1 MMQMQNVDVVIVG
14 GGMVGLGLA
23 AALKN
28 SALTIAIVEGQLPD
42 TQLGEAPD
50 NRVSALSLASQRI
63 LQGVGAWDGIVA
75 RRLQAYDSMAV
86 WEQDS
91 FGHIGFDAASLRQPA
106 LGHIVENR
114 VIQLAL
120 LDTIVGA
127 NNISLLTPARAQS
140 LQVSDAGALLLL
152 EDGRALSAKVV
163 VAADGAH
170 SWVRRQADIPLTS
183 WDYGHHALVA
193 TVRSAEP
200 HEAVARQ
207 IFTPEGP
214 LAFLPLWEPNLC
226 SIVWSVPAT
235 RAEAL
240 CALDDEGFNRQLTT
254 AFDGRL
260 GLCKVE
266 GARSAIP
273 LTARYARDFARERL
287 VLVGDAADKLVPK
300 LIERTKALKVLNGT
314 NLAAEMGPIV
324 TRAAHERI
332 SGYIDLGVKEGAQL
346 LVDGRGFDGKQAGEG
361 CEGGFW
367 LGGTLF
373 DHVTPAMRIYKEEI
387 FGPVLA
393 VVRAKDFGEAVQL
406 VNDHEFGNGVACFTR
421 DGNVAR
427 EFGRRIQAGM
437 VGINVPIP
445 VPMAWHG
452 FGGWKRSLFGDMHAY
467 GEEGVRFYTKQKSIM
482 QRWPESTPKGAEFVM
497 PTAK

>member
-1 MMQMQNVDVVIVG
+1 MQMQNVDVVIVG

-23 AALKN
+23 AALKG
-28 SALTIAIVEGQLPD
+28 SALKVAVVEGQLPEPVLD
-42 TQLGEAPD
+42 EAPD

-63 LQGVGAWDGIVA
+63 LQQVGAWRGIEV
-75 RRLQAYDSMAV
+75 RRLQPYMQMEV

-91 FGHIGFDAASLRQPA
+91 FGRIAFDAASLRQPE

-120 LDTIVGA
+120 LEAILDGD
-127 NNISLLTPARAQS
+127 NIQLLSPARASS
-140 LQVSDAGALLLL
+140 LQSGEAGSLLLL
-152 EDGRALSAKVV
+152 EDGSVLSAKLV

-193 TVRSAEP
+193 TVRCAEP

-214 LAFLPLWEPNLC
+214 LAFLPLWQPDLC
-226 SIVWSVPAT
+226 SIVWSVPAK

-240 CALDDEGFNRQLTT
+240 CQCDEEQFNRQLTT

-287 VLVGDAADKLVPK
+287 VLVGDAAHTIHPLAGQGVNLGLLDAAALAEQILRNQAAGKDIGRLANLRGYERWRKSEAASMLAAMEGLKRLFAGANPLKKLVRGAGLRAFDLLTP
-300 LIERTKALKVLNGT
+300 LKQSV
-314 NLAAEMGPIV
+314 I
-324 TRAAHERI
+324 RAAM
-332 SGYIDLGVKEGAQL
+332 GLEGEL
-346 LVDGRGFDGKQAGEG
+346 
-361 CEGGFW
+361 
-367 LGGTLF
+367 
-373 DHVTPAMRIYKEEI
+373 PA
-387 FGPVLA
+387 LA
-393 VVRAKDFGEAVQL
+393 K
-406 VNDHEFGNGVACFTR
+406 GNNLPTR
-421 DGNVAR
+421 
-427 EFGRRIQAGM
+427 
-437 VGINVPIP
+437 
-445 VPMAWHG
+445 
-452 FGGWKRSLFGDMHAY
+452 
-467 GEEGVRFYTKQKSIM
+467 
-482 QRWPESTPKGAEFVM
+482 PK
-497 PTAK
+497 

>member
-1 MMQMQNVDVVIVG
+1 MQNVDVVIVG

-23 AALKN
+23 AALKG
-28 SALTIAIVEGQLPD
+28 SALKVAVVEGQLPESELD
-42 TQLGEAPD
+42 EAPD

-63 LQGVGAWDGIVA
+63 LQQVGAWRGIEA
-75 RRLQAYDSMAV
+75 RRLQPYVQMEV

-91 FGHIGFDAASLRQPA
+91 FGRIAFDAASLRQPE

-120 LDTIVGA
+120 LEAILDGD
-127 NNISLLTPARAQS
+127 NIQLLSPARASS
-140 LQVSDAGALLLL
+140 LQSGEAGSLLLL
-152 EDGRALSAKVV
+152 EDGRALSAKLV

-193 TVRSAEP
+193 TVRCAEP

-214 LAFLPLWEPNLC
+214 LAFLPLWQPDLC
-226 SIVWSVPAT
+226 SIVWSVPAK

-240 CALDDEGFNRQLTT
+240 CQCDEEQFNRQLTT

-287 VLVGDAADKLVPK
+287 VLVGDAAHTIHPLAGQGVNLGLLDAAALAEQILRNQAAGKDIGRLANLRGYERWRKSEAASMLAAMEGLKRLFAGANPLKKLVRGAGLRAFDLLTP
-300 LIERTKALKVLNGT
+300 LKQSV
-314 NLAAEMGPIV
+314 I
-324 TRAAHERI
+324 RAAM
-332 SGYIDLGVKEGAQL
+332 GLEGEL
-346 LVDGRGFDGKQAGEG
+346 
-361 CEGGFW
+361 
-367 LGGTLF
+367 
-373 DHVTPAMRIYKEEI
+373 PA
-387 FGPVLA
+387 LA
-393 VVRAKDFGEAVQL
+393 K
-406 VNDHEFGNGVACFTR
+406 GNNLPTR
-421 DGNVAR
+421 
-427 EFGRRIQAGM
+427 
-437 VGINVPIP
+437 
-445 VPMAWHG
+445 
-452 FGGWKRSLFGDMHAY
+452 
-467 GEEGVRFYTKQKSIM
+467 
-482 QRWPESTPKGAEFVM
+482 PK
-497 PTAK
+497 

>member
-1 MMQMQNVDVVIVG
+1 MQMQNVDVVIVG

-23 AALKN
+23 AALKG
-28 SALTIAIVEGQLPD
+28 SALKVAVVEGQLPEPALD
-42 TQLGEAPD
+42 EAPD

-63 LQGVGAWDGIVA
+63 LQQVGAWRGIEA
-75 RRLQAYDSMAV
+75 HRLQPYMQMEV

-91 FGHIGFDAASLRQPA
+91 FGRIAFDAASLRQPE

-120 LDTIVGA
+120 LEAILDGD
-127 NNISLLTPARAQS
+127 NIQLLSPARASS
-140 LQVSDAGALLLL
+140 LQSGEAGSLLLL
-152 EDGRALSAKVV
+152 EDGRALSAKLV

-193 TVRSAEP
+193 TVRCAEP

-214 LAFLPLWEPNLC
+214 LAFLPLWQPDLC
-226 SIVWSVPAT
+226 SIVWSVPAA

-240 CALDDEGFNRQLTT
+240 CQCDEEQFNRQLTT

-287 VLVGDAADKLVPK
+287 VLVGDAAHTIHPLAGQGVNLGLLDAAALAEQILRNQAAGKDIGRLANLRGYERWRKSEAASMLAAMEGLKRLFAGSNPLKKLVRGAGLCAFDLLTP
-300 LIERTKALKVLNGT
+300 LKQSV
-314 NLAAEMGPIV
+314 I
-324 TRAAHERI
+324 RAAM
-332 SGYIDLGVKEGAQL
+332 GLEGELPAL
-346 LVDGRGFDGKQAGEG
+346 AKGEK
-361 CEGGFW
+361 
-367 LGGTLF
+367 
-373 DHVTPAMRIYKEEI
+373 I
-387 FGPVLA
+387 
-393 VVRAKDFGEAVQL
+393 
-406 VNDHEFGNGVACFTR
+406 
-421 DGNVAR
+421 
-427 EFGRRIQAGM
+427 
-437 VGINVPIP
+437 
-445 VPMAWHG
+445 
-452 FGGWKRSLFGDMHAY
+452 
-467 GEEGVRFYTKQKSIM
+467 
-482 QRWPESTPKGAEFVM
+482 
-497 PTAK
+497 